1 MRKEGN
7 QSMKKIISLILSA
20 TMLISALPAIAF
32 AEETQAPSQDAVVET
47 QTPSQD
53 AAVETQD
60 QLPDP
65 VQVTY
70 DTYTSTYKEIADAD
84 KANVLLT
91 GSVYDRYALFEFDIS
106 SFSGKTFGGN
116 IFAVTLR
123 NTQADSRITLYSY
136 DKNAKNFEESL
147 GFITTAALANAGK
160 QYCEF
165 VASNYIADLLAKG
178 ETTACFAL
186 KSDAKVLSVF
196 SSEAPN
202 KAERPSL
209 YCTEGVAYVKGQKDY
224 DYPDVSVAQL
234 EAEVKKAV
242 AKGHP
247 WLMANKDDFDRARA
261 LYKAGDPNIVNIV
274 NGTRERADKFIS
286 MDIQPLPDPKVSY
299 ISQGVRTKDYIMDC
313 CFMYQMTGETKYADR
328 AIKEATY
335 YTTLNSWGTVQML
348 DNNQTA
354 TAVAIVYD
362 WLYDYLSQGDR
373 DALVDALKRLHLD
386 TLHDMYLNP
395 KKTQYQIT
403 LYLFYF
409 GGNNHTI
416 LDNTSTFMQALAIA
430 EHDPKFAAEIMKGAL
445 DCLERPF
452 DTLYPDSAF
461 PEGVGYWAF
470 AGPYMAR
477 MFSSMKSAFGHWF
490 GYENCKALVN
500 FADFPLYA
508 QSNITSMIYCDA
520 GKVLDKSHEKYY
532 YGILS
537 DNEALMAYSLK
548 NDDSDYPL
556 VALWYDPNIDYDAE
570 LDLSLDKHFRET
582 ELAVMRDTFE
592 GVQENW
598 GGMAVNA
605 SERGHYYL
613 NNGTIALHA
622 LGEEWI
628 SVPGRDNYDL
638 PQYYLTSPGSTRW
651 KYYFA
656 RSEGNNCVVIN
667 PSADGGQEVFA
678 NSKIN
683 LVSENKGAYMVSD
696 LTDVYRQQVKSYT
709 RAFGLLDDRSKFVLQ
724 DELVMMDKSE
734 MYSFINFLNCDFE
747 ITEDNDVVVSKN
759 NKKIFVNI
767 ICDQPYEVSIMRSKG
782 LPTSDIAPG
791 ERRIN
796 DIKKIA
802 IYLKDVTQANIRV
815 EMTPV
820 LFEEEIEAAKA
831 ADKIIP
837 IAEWSIEEG
846 EIDTPRVESILCDG
860 KLADNFSPYNRTYV
874 LSEDATLPS
883 KVEAKVDES
892 KYTVSVEKVNFTP
905 MDTVWKIIVADK
917 NDPSNFNTYIVC
929 KPPHVEVR
937 EAIDVSK
944 LKKLSVSS
952 VKASNDDGNVPP
964 NTIDG
969 DMSTRWSSEGES
981 TITFELDGTHSINCV
996 GISYYEGDRR
1006 AGYFD
1011 LEFSEDGKKWTTVG
1025 SDLESSGKTL
1035 DMEYY
1040 ETNNAKARYVRI
1052 HGYGNSLNG
1061 WNSIT
1066 EVEIYSK

>member
-20 TMLISALPAIAF
+20 AMLISALPVISL
-32 AEETQAPSQDAVVET
+32 AEETQAPEQDVVVET
-47 QTPSQD
+47 Q
-53 AAVETQD
+53 A
-60 QLPDP
+60 QLPEP
-65 VQVTY
+65 IEVTY
-70 DTYTSTYKEIADAD
+70 DTYTSSYKEVADAD

-106 SFSGKTFGGN
+106 SFTGKTFGGN

-123 NTQADSRITLYSY
+123 NTQAGSRITLYSY
-136 DKNAKNFEESL
+136 DKNAKNFKESL
-147 GFITTAALANAGK
+147 EFVTVATLAKAGK
-160 QYCEF
+160 QRCEF
-165 VASNYIADLLAKG
+165 VASSYIEKLLANG

-186 KSDAKVLSVF
+186 KSDSKVLSVF
-196 SSEAPN
+196 ASETP
-202 KAERPSL
+202 KQAEKPSL
-209 YCTEGVAYVKGQKDY
+209 YCTEGEAYVKGQKDY
-224 DYPDVSVAQL
+224 DYPDVSVAEI
-234 EAEVKKAV
+234 EAELKKTV

-247 WLMANKDDFDRARA
+247 WLMANKEDFDRARA
-261 LYKAGDPNIVNIV
+261 LYKAGEPNMLKIVE
-274 NGTRERADKFIS
+274 GTRKRADNFLS
-286 MDIQPLPDPKVSY
+286 MDIQYLPPVNESY
-299 ISQGVRTKDYIMDC
+299 ISQGVYTKDTIIDC
-313 CFMYQMTGETKYADR
+313 CFMYQLTGEAKYADR
-328 AIKEATY
+328 AIREAMY
-335 YTTLNSWGTVQML
+335 YATLESWGTAQML

-354 TAVAIVYD
+354 TAVAVVYD
-362 WLYDYLSQGDR
+362 WLYDYLSQGER
-373 DALVDALKRLHLD
+373 DSLVEALKSLHLD
-386 TLHDMYLNP
+386 ALHDMFLNP
-395 KKTQYQIT
+395 TKSDYQIT
-403 LYLFYF
+403 FYLFYF
-409 GGNNHTI
+409 ANNNHAI

-430 EHDPKFAAEIMKGAL
+430 DIDTKFSAEVMKGTL
-445 DCLERPF
+445 ECLEAPF

-461 PEGVGYWAF
+461 PEGVGYWSF

-477 MFSSMKSAFGHWF
+477 MFSSMESAFGHWF
-490 GYENCKALVN
+490 GYENCKAIAN
-500 FADFPLYA
+500 FAEFPLYA

-520 GKVLDKSHEKYY
+520 GKVKDVSHEKFY
-532 YGILS
+532 YGILTNNDS
-537 DNEALMAYSLK
+537 LMAYSLK
-548 NDDSDYPL
+548 NDDSAYPL
-556 VALWYDPNIDYDAE
+556 VALWYDPEIDYNAE

-605 SERGHYYL
+605 SQRGHHYL

-628 SVPGRDNYDL
+628 AVPGRDNYNL
-638 PQYYLTSPGSTRW
+638 PEYWITNPGSKRW

-656 RSEGNNCVVIN
+656 RAEGNNCVVIN
-667 PSADGGQEVFA
+667 PSADAGQEVYSE
-678 NSKIN
+678 SKIN
-683 LVSENKGAYMVSD
+683 LVSEPRGAYMVSD
-696 LTDVYRQQVKSYT
+696 LTDAYRQQVKSYT

-747 ITEDNDVVVSKN
+747 ITEDNDVIVSKN

-767 ICDQPYEVSIMRSKG
+767 ICDQPYDVSIMRSKG

-802 IYLKDVTQANIRV
+802 IHLKDVTKANIRV

-820 LFEEEIEAAKA
+820 LFEEEIEAANKSNE
-831 ADKIIP
+831 IIP
-837 IAEWSIEEG
+837 IAEWSVPEG
-846 EIDTPRVESILCDG
+846 EIDTPRVDTILFDG
-860 KLADNFSPYNRTYV
+860 KEPENFSPYNRTYV
-874 LSEDATLPS
+874 FAEGEVLPA

-892 KYTVSVEKVNFTP
+892 KYTVSVTKTNITP
-905 MDTVWKIIVADK
+905 NDLVWKITVTDK
-917 NDPSNFNTYIVC
+917 NDPANFNTYIVC
-929 KPPHVEVR
+929 NPPYVEVR
-937 EAIDVSK
+937 EAIDLSK
-944 LKKLSVSS
+944 LKKLSISS
-952 VKASNDDGNVPP
+952 VRASDDDGNVPS
-964 NTIDG
+964 NTIDA

-981 TITFELDGTHSINCV
+981 TITFELDKSYNINCV
-996 GISYYEGDRR
+996 GISYYEGDKR

-1011 LEFSEDGKKWTTVG
+1011 LEFSEDGKKWTSVG
-1025 SDLESSGKTL
+1025 TDLESSGKTL

-1040 ETNNAKARYVRI
+1040 ETNNARAKYVRI
-1052 HGYGNSLNG
+1052 HGYGNSSNG